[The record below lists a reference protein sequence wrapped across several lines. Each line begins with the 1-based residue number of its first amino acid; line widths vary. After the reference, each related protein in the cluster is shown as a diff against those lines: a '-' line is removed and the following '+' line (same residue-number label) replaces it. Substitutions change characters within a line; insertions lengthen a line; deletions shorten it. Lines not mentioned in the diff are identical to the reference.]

1 MRNPLSSVELGF
13 SGLADIRIPCDFMAD
28 CGFRPMPWQD
38 ARRWVER
45 KDFFAN
51 PIEKERTIAA
61 WQIPAAHALAE
72 KDIARHE
79 QTLFGKVKAQTSR
92 AMPWHME
99 AQDFQSTDRLRFA
112 LLEEQIRR
120 AGFVLDIESMLLK
133 KSPISKHRDCVW
145 VKSHPASMAAL
156 NFCGIH
162 HMVEM
167 PMCENK
173 PIDLLTGKVLISTLG
188 SVEKNVSRTGLK
200 EIGVGV
206 QRTTGK
212 NIERLH
218 VLSGRMMRKRRFDF
232 CRLLCKIFD
241 PSIMNFSKH
250 AIATIFTALAF
261 LLPARAE
268 KSNAVDQ
275 GQVALA
281 VANWLQQ
288 AHYSRKEMDAEMSA
302 KLLATYLELL
312 DYNKLYFTQQD
323 VDEFTLKYGESLH
336 KFIRSG
342 DLSPA
347 REIFQRFK
355 ERVENRVATN
365 KNLAAKKYDFQGK
378 REVELNRQ
386 KSPWPKTLDEADKIW
401 RDRVEAELLQEH
413 LSELKL
419 RSPEE
424 TVTRRYDQALRNVRE
439 MSPDDVT
446 STFLKA
452 LTQSYDPHSEYMS
465 PTEMENFQI
474 NMKLSLVGIG
484 AVLRSEDG
492 YTKIMEIVPGGPAD
506 RDGRLKVGDRIL
518 AVGQG
523 EKEFEDVVDMKL
535 DKVVEKIRGAKNSVV
550 RLQVI
555 PNDADD
561 PSKRSIVEITRD
573 EVKLKDQEAKAELL
587 DVTDAVGKVA
597 RIGWITLPSF
607 YANMSGDGEPKS
619 TTVDVE
625 ALLTRLKKE
634 NIEGLVIDLRRDG
647 GGSLEEAI
655 NLTGLF
661 IPQGPVVQAKDP
673 SGKITVNNDKNPE
686 VSYSGPMIV
695 LMNRLS
701 ASASE
706 IFAAALQDYGRA
718 LVVGD
723 ERSFGKG
730 TVQTIVDLDK
740 SMSLPF
746 FNVKKPEAGA
756 LKLTIQKFYRIL
768 GGSTQ
773 IKGVESDIV
782 LPSRTDNAEIGEDSL
797 KNPLDYDEVAPVV
810 LISKEKTPAASLF
823 VEELRERSKK
833 RIQSD
838 QEFIY
843 VNEDMQRFRERIA
856 KNTISTNE
864 DIRRKELADEKKR
877 KEARKQERAARGSMV
892 NAKVWQVT
900 LDDVKNNREDL
911 EVVAYERERDKKYNI
926 EEESDESEEEKKE
939 AQKTP
944 EPDPIRNEAVRIISD
959 LIELSNPAKTA
970 KVSNSQAAAE

>member
-1 MRNPLSSVELGF
+1 MNFYKSAVAAFLVAMLSLGP
-13 SGLADIRIPCDFMAD
+13 GLAS
-28 CGFRPMPWQD
+28 
-38 ARRWVER
+38 
-45 KDFFAN
+45 K
-51 PIEKERTIAA
+51 
-61 WQIPAAHALAE
+61 
-72 KDIARHE
+72 
-79 QTLFGKVKAQTSR
+79 TS
-92 AMPWHME
+92 
-99 AQDFQSTDRLRFA
+99 S
-112 LLEEQIRR
+112 
-120 AGFVLDIESMLLK
+120 
-133 KSPISKHRDCVW
+133 
-145 VKSHPASMAAL
+145 
-156 NFCGIH
+156 
-162 HMVEM
+162 
-167 PMCENK
+167 
-173 PIDLLTGKVLISTLG
+173 
-188 SVEKNVSRTGLK
+188 
-200 EIGVGV
+200 
-206 QRTTGK
+206 
-212 NIERLH
+212 
-218 VLSGRMMRKRRFDF
+218 
-232 CRLLCKIFD
+232 
-241 PSIMNFSKH
+241 
-250 AIATIFTALAF
+250 
-261 LLPARAE
+261 
-268 KSNAVDQ
+268 VDQ

-281 VANWLQQ
+281 VSNWLQQ
-288 AHYSRKEMDAEMSA
+288 AHYSRQEMDADMSA
-302 KLLATYLELL
+302 KLLTTYLELL
-312 DYNKLYFTQQD
+312 DYNKLYFTRED
-323 VDEFTLKYGESLH
+323 IDEFTLKYSDSLH

-347 REIFQRFK
+347 TEIFERFK
-355 ERVENRVATN
+355 TRVENRVDAN
-365 KNLAAKKYDFQGK
+365 KKLASKKYDFKGK
-378 REVELNRQ
+378 NEVELNRQ
-386 KSPWPKTLDEADKIW
+386 KSPWPKDLAEADKIW

-452 LTQSYDPHSEYMS
+452 LAQSYDPHSEYMS
-465 PTEMENFQI
+465 PSEMENFQI
-474 NMKLSLVGIG
+474 SMKLSLVGIG

-523 EKEFEDVVDMKL
+523 QAEFEDVVDMKL
-535 DKVVEKIRGAKNSVV
+535 DKVVEKIRGAKDSIV

-561 PSKRSIVEITRD
+561 PSKRSIIEITRD

-587 DVTDAVGKVA
+587 DVTDREGKVS

-607 YANMSGDGEPKS
+607 YANMSGNGEPKS
-619 TTVDVE
+619 TTADVE
-625 ALLTRLKKE
+625 ALLARLKKE

-673 SGKITVNNDKNPE
+673 SGKITVNNDRNPDI
-686 VSYSGPMIV
+686 SYTGPMIV

-746 FNVKKPEAGA
+746 FNVKKQDAGA

-782 LPSRTDNAEIGEDSL
+782 LPSRTDNAEIGESAL
-797 KNPLDYDEVAPVV
+797 KNPLDYDEVAPVI
-810 LISKEKTPAASLF
+810 LLSKESTTPSRIFLD
-823 VEELRERSKK
+823 ELRRRSEK
-833 RIQSD
+833 RIQTD
-838 QEFIY
+838 PEFIY
-843 VNEDMQRFRERIA
+843 VNEDMQRIRERMA
-856 KNTISTNE
+856 KNSISTNE
-864 DIRRKELADEKKR
+864 DIRRKELAEEKKR
-877 KEARKQERAARGSMV
+877 KESRNEERVARGSMV
-892 NAKVWQVT
+892 NAKVWQLT

-911 EVVAYERERDKKYNI
+911 EVVDYERERDKKYSL
-926 EEESDESEEEKKE
+926 EDEAEESSGEKDDSK
-939 AQKTP
+939 KLP
-944 EPDPIRNEAVRIISD
+944 EPDPIRNEAVRIICD

-970 KVSNSQAAAE
+970 KATNSQASAK

>member
-1 MRNPLSSVELGF
+1 
-13 SGLADIRIPCDFMAD
+13 
-28 CGFRPMPWQD
+28 
-38 ARRWVER
+38 
-45 KDFFAN
+45 
-51 PIEKERTIAA
+51 
-61 WQIPAAHALAE
+61 
-72 KDIARHE
+72 
-79 QTLFGKVKAQTSR
+79 
-92 AMPWHME
+92 
-99 AQDFQSTDRLRFA
+99 
-112 LLEEQIRR
+112 
-120 AGFVLDIESMLLK
+120 
-133 KSPISKHRDCVW
+133 
-145 VKSHPASMAAL
+145 
-156 NFCGIH
+156 
-162 HMVEM
+162 
-167 PMCENK
+167 
-173 PIDLLTGKVLISTLG
+173 
-188 SVEKNVSRTGLK
+188 
-200 EIGVGV
+200 
-206 QRTTGK
+206 
-212 NIERLH
+212 
-218 VLSGRMMRKRRFDF
+218 
-232 CRLLCKIFD
+232 
-241 PSIMNFSKH
+241 MNFSKR
-250 AIATIFTALAF
+250 AIIAAVGVLAF
-261 LLPARAE
+261 LHPVRAG
-268 KSNAVDQ
+268 KTSSADQ

-323 VDEFTLKYGESLH
+323 IDEFTLKYGESLH

-347 REIFQRFK
+347 SEIFERFK
-355 ERVENRVATN
+355 SHVENRVASN
-365 KNLAAKKYDFQGK
+365 KKLAARKYDFQGK

-386 KSPWPKTLDEADKIW
+386 KSPWPKDTAEADKIW
-401 RDRVEAELLQEH
+401 RDRVEAEILQEH

-439 MSPDDVT
+439 MSGDDV
-446 STFLKA
+446 SNTFLKA
-452 LTQSYDPHSEYMS
+452 LAQSYDPHSEYMS
-465 PTEMENFQI
+465 PSEMENFQI
-474 NMKLSLVGIG
+474 SMKLSLVGIG

-523 EKEFEDVVDMKL
+523 ENEFEDVVDMKL
-535 DKVVEKIRGAKNSVV
+535 DKVVEKIRGTKDSVV

-561 PSKRSIVEITRD
+561 PSKRSIIEITRD

-587 DVTDAVGKVA
+587 DVTDGEGKVT

-619 TTVDVE
+619 TTADVE
-625 ALLTRLKKE
+625 ALLSRLKKE

-673 SGKITVNNDKNPE
+673 SGKITVNNDKNPA

-782 LPSRTDNAEIGEDSL
+782 LPSRTDNAEIGEAAL
-797 KNPLDYDEVAPVV
+797 KNPLDYDEVAPVMLLAKDKV
-810 LISKEKTPAASLF
+810 PASHLF
-823 VEELRERSKK
+823 LKELRERSQK

-838 QEFIY
+838 PEFIY
-843 VNEDMQRFRERIA
+843 VNEDMQRFRERMA
-856 KNTISTNE
+856 KNSISTNE
-864 DIRRKELADEKKR
+864 EVRRKELADEKQR
-877 KEARKQERAARGSMV
+877 KEARKEERVARGSLV
-892 NAKVWQVT
+892 NAKVWQLT

-911 EVVAYERERDKKYNI
+911 EVVAYERDREKKYSI
-926 EEESDESEEEKKE
+926 DEEGEEQEEKEDSK
-939 AQKTP
+939 KVP

-959 LIELSNPAKTA
+959 LIQLSNSSKTA
-970 KVSNSQAAAE
+970 KASSVQAVIE

>member
-1 MRNPLSSVELGF
+1 
-13 SGLADIRIPCDFMAD
+13 
-28 CGFRPMPWQD
+28 
-38 ARRWVER
+38 
-45 KDFFAN
+45 
-51 PIEKERTIAA
+51 
-61 WQIPAAHALAE
+61 
-72 KDIARHE
+72 
-79 QTLFGKVKAQTSR
+79 
-92 AMPWHME
+92 
-99 AQDFQSTDRLRFA
+99 
-112 LLEEQIRR
+112 
-120 AGFVLDIESMLLK
+120 
-133 KSPISKHRDCVW
+133 
-145 VKSHPASMAAL
+145 
-156 NFCGIH
+156 
-162 HMVEM
+162 
-167 PMCENK
+167 
-173 PIDLLTGKVLISTLG
+173 
-188 SVEKNVSRTGLK
+188 
-200 EIGVGV
+200 
-206 QRTTGK
+206 
-212 NIERLH
+212 
-218 VLSGRMMRKRRFDF
+218 
-232 CRLLCKIFD
+232 
-241 PSIMNFSKH
+241 MNFSKH
-250 AIATIFTALAF
+250 AIAVLLAAMVS
-261 LLPARAE
+261 LPPARAE
-268 KSNAVDQ
+268 KSNTLDQ

-281 VANWLQQ
+281 VSNWLQQ

-302 KLLATYLELL
+302 KLLTTYLELL

-347 REIFQRFK
+347 TDIFGRFK
-355 ERVENRVATN
+355 ERVESRVADN
-365 KNLAAKKYDFQGK
+365 KKLATKKYDFQDK

-386 KSPWPKTLDEADKIW
+386 KSPWPKNLAEADKIW
-401 RDRVEAELLQEH
+401 SDRVEAEILQEH

-439 MSPDDVT
+439 MDADDVT

-452 LTQSYDPHSEYMS
+452 LAQSYDPHSEYMS
-465 PTEMENFQI
+465 PSEMENFQI
-474 NMKLSLVGIG
+474 SMKLSLVGIG

-535 DKVVEKIRGAKNSVV
+535 DKVVEKIRGKKETIV

-561 PSKRSIVEITRD
+561 PSKRSIIEITRD

-587 DVTDAVGKVA
+587 DVTNAEGKVS

-619 TTVDVE
+619 TTADVE

-673 SGKITVNNDKNPE
+673 SGKITINSDKNPD
-686 VSYSGPMIV
+686 VSYSGPLIV
-695 LMNRLS
+695 VMNRLS

-756 LKLTIQKFYRIL
+756 LKLTIQKFYRIR

-773 IKGVESDIV
+773 IKGVESDII
-782 LPSRTDNAEIGEDSL
+782 LPSRTDNAEIGEAPL
-797 KNPLDYDEVAPVV
+797 KNPLDYDEVAPAI
-810 LISKEKTPAASLF
+810 LLTKDKSLTKDLF
-823 VEELRERSKK
+823 LEELRARSQK
-833 RIQSD
+833 RIQGD
-838 QEFIY
+838 PEFIY
-843 VNEDMQRFRERIA
+843 VNEDMQRLRERIA
-856 KNTISTNE
+856 KNSISTNE
-864 DIRRKELADEKKR
+864 DLRRKELADDKQR
-877 KEARKQERAARGSMV
+877 KESRNEERQARGSLV

-911 EVVAYERERDKKYNI
+911 EVVAYERERDKKYDM
-926 EEESDESEEEKKE
+926 EEEVEDSSKEKKDSK
-939 AQKTP
+939 KTP

-959 LIELSNPAKTA
+959 LIELSTPAKTA
-970 KVSNSQAAAE
+970 KTSGAQASIK

>member
-1 MRNPLSSVELGF
+1 
-13 SGLADIRIPCDFMAD
+13 
-28 CGFRPMPWQD
+28 
-38 ARRWVER
+38 
-45 KDFFAN
+45 
-51 PIEKERTIAA
+51 
-61 WQIPAAHALAE
+61 
-72 KDIARHE
+72 
-79 QTLFGKVKAQTSR
+79 
-92 AMPWHME
+92 
-99 AQDFQSTDRLRFA
+99 
-112 LLEEQIRR
+112 
-120 AGFVLDIESMLLK
+120 
-133 KSPISKHRDCVW
+133 
-145 VKSHPASMAAL
+145 
-156 NFCGIH
+156 
-162 HMVEM
+162 MV
-167 PMCENK
+167 
-173 PIDLLTGKVLISTLG
+173 
-188 SVEKNVSRTGLK
+188 
-200 EIGVGV
+200 
-206 QRTTGK
+206 
-212 NIERLH
+212 
-218 VLSGRMMRKRRFDF
+218 
-232 CRLLCKIFD
+232 
-241 PSIMNFSKH
+241 SI
-250 AIATIFTALAF
+250 
-261 LLPARAE
+261 LPAHAE
-268 KSNAVDQ
+268 KSNTLDQ

-281 VANWLQQ
+281 VSNWLQQ

-302 KLLATYLELL
+302 KLLTTYLELL

-323 VDEFTLKYGESLH
+323 IEEFTLKYSESLH

-347 REIFQRFK
+347 TDIFERFK
-355 ERVENRVATN
+355 ERVESRVADN
-365 KNLAAKKYDFQGK
+365 KKLATKKYDFQDK

-386 KSPWPKTLDEADKIW
+386 KSPWPKNLAEADKIW
-401 RDRVEAELLQEH
+401 SDRVEAEILQEH

-439 MSPDDVT
+439 MDADDVT

-452 LTQSYDPHSEYMS
+452 LAQSYDPHSEYMS
-465 PTEMENFQI
+465 PSEMENFQI
-474 NMKLSLVGIG
+474 SMKLSLVGIG

-523 EKEFEDVVDMKL
+523 DKEFEDVVDMKL
-535 DKVVEKIRGAKNSVV
+535 DKVVEKIRGKKETNV

-561 PSKRSIVEITRD
+561 PSKRSIIEITRD

-587 DVTDAVGKVA
+587 DVTNAEGKVS

-619 TTVDVE
+619 TTADVD
-625 ALLTRLKKE
+625 ALLARLKKE

-673 SGKITVNNDKNPE
+673 SGKITINSDKNPD
-686 VSYSGPMIV
+686 VSYSGPLIV
-695 LMNRLS
+695 VMNRLS

-756 LKLTIQKFYRIL
+756 LKLTIQKFYRIR

-773 IKGVESDIV
+773 IKGVESDII
-782 LPSRTDNAEIGEDSL
+782 LPSRTDNAEIGEASL
-797 KNPLDYDEVAPVV
+797 KNPLDYDEVAPAI
-810 LISKEKTPAASLF
+810 LLAKDKSPTKRLF
-823 VEELRERSKK
+823 LEELRARSQK
-833 RIQSD
+833 RIQGD
-838 QEFIY
+838 PEFIY
-843 VNEDMQRFRERIA
+843 VNEDMQRLRERIA
-856 KNTISTNE
+856 KNSISTNE
-864 DIRRKELADEKKR
+864 DLRRKELADDKQRREER
-877 KEARKQERAARGSMV
+877 KEERQARGPLV

-911 EVVAYERERDKKYNI
+911 EVVAYERERDKKYDI
-926 EEESDESEEEKKE
+926 EEEVEDSSKEKKDSK
-939 AQKTP
+939 KTP

-970 KVSNSQAAAE
+970 KTSGAQASIK